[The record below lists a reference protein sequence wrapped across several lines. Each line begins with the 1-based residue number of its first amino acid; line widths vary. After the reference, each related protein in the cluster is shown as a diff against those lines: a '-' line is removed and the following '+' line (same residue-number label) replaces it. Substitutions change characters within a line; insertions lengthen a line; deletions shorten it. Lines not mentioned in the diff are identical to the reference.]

1 MSVTR
6 ISRSFKDI
14 SLSFIPHP
22 VTKDLGVL
30 KNENAIM
37 KSVRNIVETS
47 YTERFFNSL
56 FGSGVKSMIFEN
68 IDIIN
73 SNALKS
79 EIYYAIRN
87 YEPRV
92 TNVNVF
98 VNPDPDRNLYEVTIN
113 YEIIGQAVPFQ
124 EFTFI
129 LEATR

>member
-6 ISRSFKDI
+6 VSRAFKDI

-22 VTKDLGVL
+22 VTKDLAVL

-37 KSVRNIVETS
+37 KSVRNIVETA
-47 YTERFFNSL
+47 YTERFFNST
-56 FGSGVKSMIFEN
+56 FGSDLRTIIFEN
-68 IDIIN
+68 VDIIN

-79 EIYYAIRN
+79 EIFYAIKN
-87 YEPRV
+87 YEHRV
-92 TNVNVF
+92 TNIKVF
-98 VNPDPDRNLYEVTIN
+98 VNPDPDRNMYEVTIN
-113 YEIIGQAVPFQ
+113 YEIIGQSVPFQ